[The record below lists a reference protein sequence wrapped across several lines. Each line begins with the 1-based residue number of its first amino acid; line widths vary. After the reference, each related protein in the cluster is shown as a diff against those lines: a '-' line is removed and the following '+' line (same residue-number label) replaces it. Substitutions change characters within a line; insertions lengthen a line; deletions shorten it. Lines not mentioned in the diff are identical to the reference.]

1 MSHTND
7 GLYLRGTIVF
17 LSALIYW
24 GGVLVNLYR
33 VRRHIGKSPNL
44 MKYRSLKEKLLFL
57 GWFIVIAGWT
67 VQPLIIG
74 SYHSA
79 FLSFINVL
87 YIPLGLTIGL
97 ALALTGYAGTLWC
110 YKTLGNSWRLGVDS
124 KAKTVLVNQGIY
136 RRVRHPI
143 YLFQIIILI
152 GVAWLLP
159 TPFSLAILLIHFICI
174 SIMAMDEEA
183 YLMKTHGSEYREYF
197 FSTGRFLPKLKSRN

>member
-1 MSHTND
+1 MSYAND
-7 GLYLRGTIVF
+7 GLYLRETIVF

-44 MKYRSLKEKLLFL
+44 MNYKSLKEKLLFL
-57 GWFIVIAGWT
+57 GWFIVIAGWAG
-67 VQPLIIG
+67 QPLIIG

-79 FLSFINVL
+79 FFSFINAL
-87 YIPLGLTIGL
+87 YTPFGLIIGL
-97 ALALTGYAGTLWC
+97 ALALAGYAGTLWC
-110 YKTLGNSWRLGVDS
+110 YKTLGDSWRLGVDS

-174 SIMAMDEEA
+174 SIMTMEEEE

-197 FSTGRFLPKLKSRN
+197 SSTGRFLPRLKRS